1 MVRNARKWMCAV
13 LAVVMMI
20 SMISIC
26 AFAEEPAPTTN
37 VLYTEDLKVNG
48 ESLTEDQLNWFD
60 PLEVTTVVYALNVEK
75 NVANSVYIYK
85 SNDGEQGEKVGML
98 GRMTQNGII
107 TLELTNYFNDY
118 ILVLES
124 EDGTET
130 KSFDLR
136 IERNAVIVE
145 ANQFSMK
152 EEGGNCIVYRVPYEE
167 DTIRVKFNGTLT
179 GTVHKIIS
187 GTYQEVTPDAEGYY
201 VFTFSEP
208 DSYFVRLGI
217 GEEIHYITVGREKN
231 KKAEIEFIAV
241 AGCAVEQETKEL
253 YNVTVP
259 KDQTVVNLELIVSA
273 EATVQVVNAF
283 TGEVIEKQGTVYP
296 ITYTS
301 NEDEPIGVVVTAQ
314 SGHMEA
320 YIVALK
326 RVKSAECQLI
336 SVEGAT
342 AVADGYL
349 AKTDAK
355 SFYVNAIVSAGA
367 CFELYAD
374 AECTQAIEDPF
385 VELKA
390 AKTDLYIMVVAENG
404 YTVSAP
410 VKLTVETTATEF
422 NTAAKEDIY
431 YQNFYNLDKVA
442 VTGGIQLIEKEDVL
456 EKTGKDF
463 GDRGVIYVQG
473 SAVGQKMHFAIEA
486 LGDYEPKGVRLY
498 ADVKKTI
505 LLENAVDLT
514 PDSDGTTLYAV
525 IEANGVK
532 EEYVIGIISEMSYSF
547 NDVKDDHWAKEYVEV
562 LGELGILKGY
572 TDGSFKGANKL
583 TRNEMAALM
592 VRLTG
597 ANKDLYSGVPYKFQ
611 DTTAEWAVPYVKA
624 ASRMGLIDGNPVTN
638 AEGVVEGYTFNGSKN
653 ATRAE
658 FLKVFG
664 NAMLIHTEHDV
675 AELYKELQL
684 LIDIVVAS
692 KKFKDIEK
700 VADWAKPY
708 VYTAVAAGWIEGSS
722 QPDGLYLNAGNE
734 INRYEVAAIVSRAN
748 DLIQPE
754 EPEVTE

>member
-37 VLYTEDLKVNG
+37 VLYTEALKVNG
-48 ESLTEDQLNWFD
+48 NALDEENVNHYGI
-60 PLEVTTVVYALNVEK
+60 LEMTVNEFALNIEK
-75 NVANSVYIYK
+75 HTDNSVYVYDAAGKKI
-85 SNDGEQGEKVGML
+85 GTA
-98 GRMTQNGII
+98 GRETQMGII
-107 TLELTNYFNDY
+107 TLPLTKHLNEFTLTLESKDGTVTKNYDLCVERGMVLVEADELTATE
-118 ILVLES
+118 L
-124 EDGTET
+124 EDGTMYYSIPYTGSSIRFKLNFTEECT
-130 KSFDLR
+130 VTDW
-136 IERNAVIVE
+136 E
-145 ANQFSMK
+145 AEK
-152 EEGGNCIVYRVPYEE
+152 
-167 DTIRVKFNGTLT
+167 TLT
-179 GTVHKIIS
+179 
-187 GTYQEVTPDAEGYY
+187 PDGEGYY
-201 VFTFSEP
+201 TVNFADPGIVWIDLEFSGAEP
-208 DSYFVRLGI
+208 SYYGFILAREANTENELK
-217 GEEIHYITVGREKN
+217 TVE
-231 KKAEIEFIAV
+231 AE
-241 AGCAVEQETKEL
+241 GCASEQEAEML
-253 YNVTVP
+253 FNVTVP
-259 KDQTVVNLELIVSA
+259 KDKTDVELKMTFS
-273 EATVQVVNAF
+273 EASEVRVVNAF
-283 TGEVIEKQGTVYP
+283 TGEEIELQGDVYP
-296 ITYTS
+296 VTYTS
-301 NEDEPIGVVVTAQ
+301 NEDELIGVVVMAQ
-314 SGHMEA
+314 NGDVAA
-320 YIVALK
+320 YIVTLK
-326 RVKSAECQLI
+326 RVKSTECQLI

-355 SFYVNAIVSAGA
+355 AFYVNAIVSPYAN
-367 CFELYAD
+367 FELYAD

-422 NTAAKEDIY
+422 NTAAKDDIY
-431 YQNFYNLDKVA
+431 YQNFYNLGKVA

-456 EKTGKDF
+456 EKTGQDF

-664 NAMLIHTEHDV
+664 NAMLIHTEQDV